1 MRKRL
6 RDARRKNMVAVVARP
21 ESLRDLFAACTEQ
34 AFQVDLGIADTRLTD
49 YVTDLL
55 LRFVRSDVIYR
66 FRSVIGRRL
75 EDVAE
80 MMFEAEQREGKPRRE
95 IYRHIGD
102 FTLFWSG
109 VYPEA
114 LSRLQSPDR
123 KDHLLDYL
131 EQGKRSYLIASE
143 YDEGPYQDEAPVLR
157 RLSVEFEL
165 CSVGLQQV
173 RKGWERPRAANPPHD
188 ESQN

>member
-1 MRKRL
+1 
-6 RDARRKNMVAVVARP
+6 MVAVVARP
-21 ESLRDLFAACTEQ
+21 ESLRDLFAACTEH

-49 YVTDLL
+49 YVTDMLV
-55 LRFVRSDVIYR
+55 RFIRSDAIFR
-66 FRSVIGRRL
+66 FRSAVGRRL
-75 EDVAE
+75 EEVAE
-80 MMFEAEQREGKPRRE
+80 MMFEAEQRQGKPRRE

-109 VYPEA
+109 LYPEA
-114 LSRLQSPDR
+114 LTRMQSPDH

-143 YDEGPYQDEAPVLR
+143 YDDEPYREEAPVLR

-173 RKGWERPRAANPPHD
+173 RKEWERPRAANPPSD
-188 ESQN
+188 ELQN